1 MAAMNGM
8 VAVLVAALLMG
19 MSGVAGYLFPS
30 RSAYG
35 QRVAA
40 VLLTCGSAVGLSAC
54 LLSFAGHWRMTPC
67 VSEAAWALPGCRFAV
82 GVDALSAV
90 FLVPV
95 FVLPALGAWYG
106 LGYWRAASHPAN
118 ARRLGAAYGVLAG
131 AMALVVIARDGVLF
145 LIAWEIMALAAYF
158 AATVED
164 DRKEVRR
171 AGWIYLVATHAGTL
185 CLLAFFAGWRRA
197 TGSFLLDAAPGMQA
211 APAGPLFV
219 LALVGFGFKAGL
231 MPAHVWLPG
240 AHANAPSHVSAVMSG
255 VMLKMGVYGI
265 VRAVALL
272 PVGEVW
278 WGGALLAVGAVS
290 CVGGIAFAIGQR
302 DVKRLLAYSSIENIG
317 IIALGLGLALT
328 GRAEG
333 RGDWVALGLC
343 GALLHVWNHG
353 LFKGLLF
360 LNAGALIHAAGTRD
374 MEAMGGLGKR
384 APRMMALFAVG
395 AVSICALPPFNGFVG
410 EWLLYAGFFRAAAEG
425 AGELPAVSLA
435 TVALA
440 MTGALAVACFVNMLG
455 RVYLGAP
462 RSETCRHMHEPGAA
476 MFWPMVLLAVGCAG
490 VGLFPAAVMM
500 PLEAAAAQWGSDG
513 VALPGM
519 AHALPFSRLATAS
532 CALAL
537 LAAALAF
544 LLNRAARARGV
555 RVGLTWDCGYARPT
569 ARMQYSASS
578 FGDSAVNLAA
588 FLLWPRRCRTAL
600 RGLFPRASSF
610 KGLVPDTI
618 LDRLLLPAFRAADRF
633 LPRLRVMQQGRTHVY
648 VFYILAIM
656 IVLLLWGGTGSH

>member
-1 MAAMNGM
+1 MNGLS
-8 VAVLVAALLMG
+8 AVCVAALLMG
-19 MSGVAGYLFPS
+19 VSGGAGYLFPS
-30 RSAYG
+30 RSALG
-35 QRVAA
+35 QCVVA
-40 VLLTCGSAVGLSAC
+40 VLLTCGSAVGLSGC
-54 LLSFAGHWRMTPC
+54 LLSLTGC
-67 VSEAAWALPGCRFAV
+67 WALPSALNHAWSIPGCRFAV
-82 GVDALSAV
+82 GLDALSAV
-90 FLVPV
+90 FLLPV

-106 LGYWRAASHPAN
+106 LAYWRAASHPAN
-118 ARRLGAAYGVLAG
+118 ARRLGAAYGALAG

-145 LIAWEIMALAAYF
+145 LIAWEAMALAAYF

-185 CLLAFFAGWRRA
+185 CLLAFFAGWRHA
-197 TGSFLLDAAPGMQA
+197 TGSFMLEAAPGMPVAAA
-211 APAGPLFV
+211 APLFL

-255 VMLKMGVYGI
+255 VMLKMGIYGI
-265 VRAVALL
+265 VRAVSLL

-278 WGGALLAVGAVS
+278 WGGLLLAVGAVS

-302 DVKRLLAYSSIENIG
+302 DIKRLLAYSSIENVG

-328 GRAEG
+328 GRASG
-333 RGDWVALGLC
+333 RDDWVVLGLC

-360 LNAGALIHAAGTRD
+360 LNAGALIHATGTRD
-374 MEAMGGLGKR
+374 MEVMGGLAKR
-384 APRMMALFAVG
+384 APRMMMLFAVG
-395 AVSICALPPFNGFVG
+395 AVAICALPPFNGFVS
-410 EWLLYAGFFRAAAEG
+410 EWLLYAGFFCAVGVKG

-435 TVALA
+435 AVALA
-440 MTGALAVACFVNMLG
+440 MTGALAVACFVNMLA
-455 RVYLGAP
+455 RVYLGTP
-462 RSETCRHMHEPGAA
+462 RSETCRHAHDPEALML
-476 MFWPMVLLAVGCAG
+476 WPMVLLAGGCVG

-513 VALPGM
+513 MVLSGM
-519 AHALPFSRLATAS
+519 MRAVPFSRLSTA
-532 CALAL
+532 CFALAAL
-537 LAAALAF
+537 TAALAF
-544 LLNRAARARGV
+544 LLNRTRRARGV
-555 RVGLTWDCGYARPT
+555 RVGPTWDCGYARPT

-578 FGDSAVNLAA
+578 FGDGVVGLAS

-618 LDRLLLPAFRAADRF
+618 LDRLVLPAFRAADRF

-656 IVLLLWGGTGSH
+656 IVLLLWGGAGSH

>member
-1 MAAMNGM
+1 MNGLSF
-8 VAVLVAALLMG
+8 VCVAALLMG
-19 MSGVAGYLFPS
+19 VSGVTGYLFPS
-30 RSAYG
+30 RSAIG
-35 QRVAA
+35 QRVVA
-40 VLLTCGSAVGLSAC
+40 VLMTCGSAVGLSGC
-54 LLSFAGHWRMTPC
+54 LLSFTGRWALPC
-67 VSEAAWALPGCRFAV
+67 ALDHAWSLPGCRFAV
-82 GVDALSAV
+82 GLDALSAV
-90 FLVPV
+90 FLLPV

-106 LGYWRAASHPAN
+106 LAYWRAASHPAN
-118 ARRLGAAYGVLAG
+118 ARRLGAAYGALAG

-145 LIAWEIMALAAYF
+145 LIAWEAMALAAYF

-164 DRKEVRR
+164 DSKEVRR

-185 CLLAFFAGWRRA
+185 CLLAFFAGWRHA
-197 TGSFLLDAAPGMQA
+197 TGSFMLEAAPGMPVATA
-211 APAGPLFV
+211 APLFV
-219 LALVGFGFKAGL
+219 LALCGFGFKAGL

-255 VMLKMGVYGI
+255 VMLKMGIYGI

-272 PVGEVW
+272 PVGDVW
-278 WGGALLAVGAVS
+278 WGGALLVIGAIS

-302 DVKRLLAYSSIENIG
+302 DIKRLLAYSSIENVG

-328 GRAEG
+328 GRAAD
-333 RGDWVALGLC
+333 RGDWVVLGLC

-360 LNAGALIHAAGTRD
+360 LNAGALIHATGTRD
-374 MEAMGGLGKR
+374 MEVMGGLAKR
-384 APRMMALFAVG
+384 APRMMMLFAVG
-395 AVSICALPPFNGFVG
+395 AVAICALPPFNGFVS
-410 EWLLYAGFFRAAAEG
+410 EWLLYAGFFCAVGVKG

-435 TVALA
+435 AVALA

-462 RSETCRHMHEPGAA
+462 RSETCRHMHEPEAL
-476 MFWPMVLLAVGCAG
+476 MLWPMVLLAGGCVG
-490 VGLFPAAVMM
+490 VGFFPAAVMM
-500 PLEAAAAQWGSDG
+500 PLEAAAAQWGRAG
-513 VALPGM
+513 VVLPGM
-519 AHALPFSRLATAS
+519 VRALPFGRLSTAC
-532 CALAL
+532 CALAA

-544 LLNRAARARGV
+544 LLNRTGRACGV
-555 RVGLTWDCGYARPT
+555 RVGPTWDCGYARTT

-578 FGDSAVNLAA
+578 FGDSVVGLAS

-618 LDRLLLPAFRAADRF
+618 LDRLVLPAFRASDRF

-656 IVLLLWGGTGSH
+656 IVLLLWGGAGSH

>member
-1 MAAMNGM
+1 MAA
-8 VAVLVAALLMG
+8 
-19 MSGVAGYLFPS
+19 
-30 RSAYG
+30 
-35 QRVAA
+35 
-40 VLLTCGSAVGLSAC
+40 
-54 LLSFAGHWRMTPC
+54 
-67 VSEAAWALPGCRFAV
+67 
-82 GVDALSAV
+82 
-90 FLVPV
+90 
-95 FVLPALGAWYG
+95 
-106 LGYWRAASHPAN
+106 
-118 ARRLGAAYGVLAG
+118 
-131 AMALVVIARDGVLF
+131 
-145 LIAWEIMALAAYF
+145 
-158 AATVED
+158 
-164 DRKEVRR
+164 
-171 AGWIYLVATHAGTL
+171 
-185 CLLAFFAGWRRA
+185 
-197 TGSFLLDAAPGMQA
+197 
-211 APAGPLFV
+211 
-219 LALVGFGFKAGL
+219 
-231 MPAHVWLPG
+231 G

-272 PVGEVW
+272 PVGEVVVGW
-278 WGGALLAVGAVS
+278 RAAGGRGGL

-435 TVALA
+435 AVALA

-500 PLEAAAAQWGSDG
+500 PLEAAAAQWGVTAWRCPAWRTPCLS
-513 VALPGM
+513 AAWLRHP
-519 AHALPFSRLATAS
+519 AHWPTGRGTRFSAESRGTRARRAGRPDLGLRL
-532 CALAL
+532 CAADRSHAVQRVFVRRQCGEPCRVSPV
-537 LAAALAF
+537 AAALPDR
-544 LLNRAARARGV
+544 LARSFPARFIV
-555 RVGLTWDCGYARPT
+555 
-569 ARMQYSASS
+569 QS
-578 FGDSAVNLAA
+578 
-588 FLLWPRRCRTAL
+588 
-600 RGLFPRASSF
+600 
-610 KGLVPDTI
+610 LVPDTI
-618 LDRLLLPAFRAADRF
+618 LDRLLLPVFRAADRF

-656 IVLLLWGGTGSH
+656 IVLLLWGGAGSH